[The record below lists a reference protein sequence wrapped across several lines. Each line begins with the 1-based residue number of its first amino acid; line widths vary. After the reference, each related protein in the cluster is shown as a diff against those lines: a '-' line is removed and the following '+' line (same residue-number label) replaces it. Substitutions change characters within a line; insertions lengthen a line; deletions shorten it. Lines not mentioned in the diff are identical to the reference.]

1 MLDMDDAE
9 NLRIIFPYP
18 SEARDDRLVICNN
31 AGTVYYFYAKHTQIY
46 HPIQPVQEDGKCT
59 FLNVTDLCPMGPC
72 DAWEMGVVKAC
83 ETAALMHCRNL
94 SCHYVSFVRVP
105 SAGSKTHADAIV
117 FATGNSWTCAED
129 EIQPGITVIP
139 GGAPQP
145 PTPCCF
151 FFVRGCVVCWK
162 CESEPEVCRAGV
174 SRASCAVLCPKGQ
187 AECNSGV
194 IVFIPP
200 VNCFETE
207 IYHNTENAGTLP
219 EGFEQ

>member
-1 MLDMDDAE
+1 
-9 NLRIIFPYP
+9 
-18 SEARDDRLVICNN
+18 
-31 AGTVYYFYAKHTQIY
+31 
-46 HPIQPVQEDGKCT
+46 
-59 FLNVTDLCPMGPC
+59 MGPC

-219 EGFEQ
+219 EGFEQVPLISFPYPSLVAPLKTFLCNFSPDKYYFYWGRIAGLPRSLLSPPFHRETLSRLRLSE